1 MRTIDQEQKAKST
14 NHSAELPK
22 CYYHMSAGHGV
33 TSEQKGI
40 FHEKPYYLTSGGV
53 KKWNI

>member
-33 TSEQKGI
+33 TSEQKSI
-40 FHEKPYYLTSGGV
+40 FHEKPYYLTNGSGGI
-53 KKWNI
+53 KK